1 LIIIAGG
8 GISGLSAAFELTRR
22 GVRFCL
28 LEASDR
34 VGGLIRTEQHGG
46 FTIDAGADSMLA
58 NKPPAR
64 VLCEEAGLTPRLQ
77 PMRARHAFVLSGDRL
92 YPLPSPSVLGLPL
105 TLRAAAGFE
114 LLPVA
119 ARFRVLLEPFLPA
132 GPEEDE
138 SIASFFTRR
147 FGAAA
152 AALVGQP
159 LLGGIHAGDT
169 TRLSVRSLFP
179 NLVEAERRGSVL
191 RALGR
196 TQPQAGGAFLSL
208 SGGMET
214 LPRALA
220 DGIPPGA
227 IRLGAGV
234 GAIRR
239 VEDGWR
245 VETSIGTQRADAVIL
260 ATPVHAT
267 ARLLAEVD
275 ADAARLLADIP
286 HASTVSVVLAWRRD
300 AIAHPLAGSGFV
312 VARGNVRV
320 TACTWISSKWDG
332 RAPAGHALLRAFI
345 GGVHDPAAIGLAD
358 DELTPIAVR
367 DLTRILGI
375 RAAPEWSRVFR
386 WPDAS
391 PQLNLGHD
399 ERVAQAARQLDRQPG
414 IFVTGRGYRAVGIPD
429 CIADARR
436 AAAAA
441 ADYLSHRTGEEH
453 VHENAG

>member
-1 LIIIAGG
+1 LIAIVGG
-8 GISGLSAAFELTRR
+8 GISGLSAAFELTHRQ
-22 GVRFCL
+22 VPFCL

-58 NKPPAR
+58 NKPSAR
-64 VLCEEAGLTPRLQ
+64 ALCADAGLTPLLQ
-77 PMRARHAFVLSGDRL
+77 PMRERHAYVLSGDRL
-92 YPLPSPSVLGLPL
+92 FPLPSPSVLGLPL

-114 LLPVA
+114 LLPFP
-119 ARFRVLLEPFLPA
+119 ARMRVLLEPFVPA
-132 GPEEDE
+132 GTGSDE

-147 FGAAA
+147 FGVAAA
-152 AALVGQP
+152 DLVGQP

-179 NLVEAERRGSVL
+179 NLVDAERGSGVL

-196 TQPQAGGAFLSL
+196 IPPQAGGAFLAL

-214 LPRALA
+214 LPRTLA
-220 DGIPPGA
+220 GKIPAAATKHGA
-227 IRLGAGV
+227 EVRSV
-234 GAIRR
+234 VRR
-239 VEDGWR
+239 DDGWR
-245 VETSIGTQRADAVIL
+245 VEASTGTERADAVIF

-267 ARLLAEVD
+267 GRLLAAVD
-275 ADAARLLADIP
+275 ADAARLLGEIP
-286 HASTVSVVLAWRRD
+286 HASTVSVALAWRRE

-312 VARGNVRV
+312 VARGKVRV
-320 TACTWISSKWDG
+320 TACTWVSSKWEG
-332 RAPAGHALLRAFI
+332 RAPAGYALLRAFI
-345 GGVHDPAAIGLAD
+345 GGVHDPGAIALGD
-358 DELTPIAVR
+358 DDLIAIAVR
-367 DLTRILGI
+367 DLTPILGI
-375 RAAPEWSRVFR
+375 TGAPELTRVFR

-399 ERVAQAARQLDRQPG
+399 ERVARVARQLDRHAG

-441 ADYLSHRTGEEH
+441 ADYLSPRRGQEH